1 MGQMTLLPDRSVLA
15 VSGAASRDFLQGLVT
30 NDMQNLAVGGAIY
43 AGLLTPQGKI
53 IHDFLIVQIAPDR
66 FLIDCAKDRAPDLLK
81 RLKLYRLRAKLDIE
95 PTPLAVIAAW
105 DCDEA
110 PPASSG
116 AVQFRDPRLGDLGYR
131 MFVEPNALPSSN
143 AGPEDYH
150 SHCIRLGV
158 PVSADLPPDQVFA
171 LDVGFEELHGVSF
184 RKGCYVGQEVTSRM
198 KHRSTARRRIMIA
211 EISPPL
217 PPPGTPITA
226 DGRELGIF
234 ATGVGSTALAHV
246 RLDRLEAAEAH
257 GGKIVADDRSVR
269 LAKPGWLHV

>member
-1 MGQMTLLPDRSVLA
+1 MGRTTLLPDRSVVA
-15 VSGAASRDFLQGLVT
+15 VSGVTARDFLQGLIT
-30 NDMQNLAVGGAIY
+30 NDLENMSPGAAVY

-53 IHDFLIVQIAPDR
+53 IHDFLVVEIAADR

-81 RLKLYRLRAKLDIE
+81 RLKLYRLRAKLDLE
-95 PTPLAVIAAW
+95 STPFAVMAAW
-105 DCDEA
+105 DSEEA
-110 PPASSG
+110 PPVPPSAIK
-116 AVQFRDPRLGDLGYR
+116 FRDPRLAELGYR
-131 MFVEPNALPSSN
+131 IFAEPNALSTAN
-143 AGPEDYH
+143 AGPEEYH
-150 SHCIRLGV
+150 GHCIRLGV

-211 EISPPL
+211 EMSPPL

-234 ATGVGSTALAHV
+234 ATGVGSKALAHV

-269 LAKPGWLHV
+269 LTKPGWLHV